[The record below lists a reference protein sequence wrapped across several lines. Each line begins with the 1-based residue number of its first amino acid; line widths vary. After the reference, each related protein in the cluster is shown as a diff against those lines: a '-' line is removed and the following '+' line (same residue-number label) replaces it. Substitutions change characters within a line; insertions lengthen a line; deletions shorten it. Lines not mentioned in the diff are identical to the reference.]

1 MNESYFFT
9 WTKQEDAPSLELK
22 ETTVDSYITTDGQEV
37 YDLSSCSY
45 HLGLGL
51 RNERLSKVISD
62 QYSTLPVA
70 GPKIV
75 YDLKLQCSKK
85 LKSSLGF
92 KDGKIFY
99 TVSGAESIEN
109 ALKMARQASGKK
121 HILSREV
128 SYHGAT
134 LGALSITG
142 DWRRDGSP
150 TLKEYSHFIPGPED
164 KDAITKTEE
173 TIKQIG
179 ADNIAAI
186 CLETIT
192 GGNGVIIP
200 TQEWYD
206 GISKL
211 CKQYNIYLILDEV
224 VCGFGRTGKDFGFQ
238 HYGLKP
244 DFICMAKNISAG
256 FFPFGAVYVSK
267 RVSDY
272 FDKNTLS
279 CGLTNYAHPV
289 GLRLCSEIID
299 IINEKEFKKNF
310 DQLEIVLKNS
320 ITKLETSSKVTSIR
334 QIGLLMA
341 VELSNHELTWSKLK
355 DQGLYIN
362 LANNC
367 LIITP
372 IMNTTPI
379 RLEQAMDKLIQ
390 ILKD

>member
-9 WTKQEDAPSLELK
+9 WTKQEDAPKLELK
-22 ETTVDSYITTDGQEV
+22 ETTADSYITTDGQEI

-51 RNERLSKVISD
+51 RNERLNKVITD

-75 YDLKLQCSKK
+75 YDLKSQCSEK
-85 LKSSLGF
+85 LLNSLGLER
-92 KDGKIFY
+92 GKIFY

-109 ALKMARQASGKK
+109 ALKMARQASGKN
-121 HILSREV
+121 HILSRKT

-150 TLKEYSHFIPGPED
+150 TLEKYSHFIPGPEEQ
-164 KDAITKTEE
+164 DALKKTEE
-173 TIKQIG
+173 IINKVG
-179 ADNIAAI
+179 ANNIAAI

-206 GISKL
+206 GITNL
-211 CKQYNIYLILDEV
+211 CKKYDIYLILDEV
-224 VCGFGRTGKDFGFQ
+224 VCGFGRTGKNFGFQ
-238 HYGLKP
+238 HFNLRP
-244 DFICMAKNISAG
+244 DFVCMAKNISAG

-267 RVSDY
+267 RISDY

-299 IINEKEFKKNF
+299 IINEKEFKTNF
-310 DQLEIVLKNS
+310 NNLEKVLTNS
-320 ITKLETSSKVTSIR
+320 IKDLSKSSVVTNIR

-341 VELSNHELTWSKLK
+341 IELSDHELTWNKLK
-355 DQGLYIN
+355 DHGLYIN

-372 IMNTTPI
+372 IMNSTPD
-379 RLEQAMDKLIQ
+379 RLKNAMDKLIQ
-390 ILKD
+390 LLKD